1 MAIFG
6 VWVLMKNGGRLALM
20 KCFSGRFWGILPNHT
35 RWSKF
40 FGVYS
45 PTIQGDQSYNFVFKK
60 NSHYLFTSPRLK
72 NQTWILKLWRQAISL
87 EANQWANSP
96 IAQVTCENQRIS
108 IGARSCEV
116 WLIRD
121 SAFNREG
128 ASTLTKLEPTSVGA
142 PWGNWLKLGQNWR
155 RMAR

>member
-1 MAIFG
+1 MSSHEKWGKARFDEVFFG
-6 VWVLMKNGGRLALM
+6 PFLGYTPQPYKVIKV
-20 KCFSGRFWGILPNHT
+20 FWGILPNHT
-35 RWSKF
+35 RWSKLQF
-40 FGVYS
+40 CL
-45 PTIQGDQSYNFVFKK
+45 KK

-72 NQTWILKLWRQAISL
+72 NQTWILKLWRQTISL